1 MPFCLGIKMA
11 YASVGLEN
19 RMFRMLSNLLFRDA
33 YKIDLRMRMKIAKSR
48 IDIVLSQQRE
58 LMLDKYPNL
67 LNRDTQSITKV
78 TKTIET

>member
-1 MPFCLGIKMA
+1 MSHFQKNSYLCITNK
-11 YASVGLEN
+11 S
-19 RMFRMLSNLLFRDA
+19 LLFRDA